1 MMLAGKLMYSLMII
15 IVIINT
21 VNGNCPDDEPPP
33 PPSPIPEV
41 PYVISGKFYSPS
53 NTSVND
59 APVCAM
65 ARDCKEW
72 YYDLGATYDGIY
84 TVKPDD
90 GEPFQVYC
98 ESGWTVF
105 QRRQDGS
112 VDFYRG
118 WIDYENG
125 FGDLNG
131 EFWLGL
137 SKIHRLTKE
146 GTHRLDIY
154 LTYNSWYTDHVVYSS
169 FNISDRDTEY
179 IINLQYSYGSAY
191 NLYGLSRTIDDS
203 MTGRDSLNGMKF
215 STKDNDNDYHRGN
228 CAEVHHGAWWY
239 NSCSDSNLNGLY
251 SATNETGIFWKDC
264 EPETESIRSG
274 TRMRIRRDS

>member
-1 MMLAGKLMYSLMII
+1 MLAGKLMYSLMII

-41 PYVISGKFYSPS
+41 PYVISRKFYSPS

-72 YYDLGATYDGIY
+72 YDLGAQTSGVY
-84 TVKPDD
+84 TVRPDD
-90 GEPFQVYC
+90 DEPFQVYC
-98 ESGWTVF
+98 QDGYTVF

-125 FGDLNG
+125 FGDLTG

-146 GTHRLDIY
+146 GSHQLDVY
-154 LTYNSWYTDHVVYSS
+154 FARQLVYYNSFSV
-169 FNISDRDTEY
+169 SDRATEY
-179 IINLQYSYGSAY
+179 TINLQYSGVYVYSNPKTAG
-191 NLYGLSRTIDDS
+191 DS
-203 MTGRDSLNGMKF
+203 MAGRHSLNGMKF
-215 STKDNDNDYHRGN
+215 STMDNDNDKHVDN
-228 CAEVHHGAWWY
+228 CAMLHHGAWWY

-251 SATNETGIFWKDC
+251 SATNETGIFWLDYTSQST
-264 EPETESIRSG
+264 PLPY
-274 TRMRIRRDS
+274 TRMRIYRES